1 MPVAGLRTDP
11 RTAPALLP
19 PAGAV
24 SLTAAVDIRSHFV
37 LQWGN
42 GKTACLVLRPRDRNV
57 AAAGCDGRASIGL
70 HPRAVRGPVHDKE
83 RQFSNHRS
91 DQDGDRRLRGKRDRA
106 PRVLLAQAA
115 QRGVSRMADVAT
127 DLKQR
132 LDWAMDVSLE
142 AYEVL
147 PDGRSFVRSDED
159 ERAIGIFETLH
170 DTVDVIPPS
179 LITSAE
185 ELRATAPEL
194 FEKTLVHWI
203 GMVGSDFSP
212 ANAAAFVE
220 ILNWTVQR
228 DVRLPYFFAYDG
240 EMARAK

>member
-1 MPVAGLRTDP
+1 M
-11 RTAPALLP
+11 
-19 PAGAV
+19 
-24 SLTAAVDIRSHFV
+24 
-37 LQWGN
+37 
-42 GKTACLVLRPRDRNV
+42 
-57 AAAGCDGRASIGL
+57 
-70 HPRAVRGPVHDKE
+70 
-83 RQFSNHRS
+83 
-91 DQDGDRRLRGKRDRA
+91 
-106 PRVLLAQAA
+106 
-115 QRGVSRMADVAT
+115 AT

-132 LDWAMDVSLE
+132 FDWAMDVSLE